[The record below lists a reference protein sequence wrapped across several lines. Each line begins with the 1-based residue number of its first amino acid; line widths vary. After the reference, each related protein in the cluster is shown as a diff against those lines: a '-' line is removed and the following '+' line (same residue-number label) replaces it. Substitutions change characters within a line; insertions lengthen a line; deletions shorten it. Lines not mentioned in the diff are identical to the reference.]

1 MSTDTEV
8 RLPRRRRRIKP
19 EAEIVLI
26 CNPRAGGRWKELAG
40 ILDSDEARYA
50 RRIVTDSVEDVAAG
64 LADLS
69 DDTKLVCVY
78 GGDGTIQRVLDRM
91 PRKTLEATYLGF
103 LGGGTMNVTA
113 RWLGYSRRPVH
124 NFRFLVKSFRS
135 GDLLWKEVPLM
146 EVASGPERHRCF
158 TFGMGPIV
166 RLLDAYE
173 RGPKGKRAAL
183 MMVARAVSATVT
195 GRPLAFRE
203 LLKEMPAEV
212 RLDGEALPYEEFSA
226 LFANVTG
233 QINPGVEP
241 FTGDRLRDSFH
252 CAAYAVSSREVV
264 MALPLLIRGWLP
276 IDLRALTPDLLGKA
290 IPFTQKP
297 SEQVGLPADA
307 RYVNRPVRH
316 LEIKSAESIYTV
328 DGEIVSTHGDMVT
341 VDMGPTLK
349 LAVGPGAAWRQGL
362 RAAADRVTP

>member
-1 MSTDTEV
+1 MSNDV
-8 RLPRRRRRIKP
+8 SPLPRRRRRVKP

-40 ILDSDEARYA
+40 ILDSEEARYA

-64 LADLS
+64 LAALS
-69 DDTKLVCVY
+69 DDTKLICVY

-91 PRKTLEATYLGF
+91 SRKALESTYLGF

-124 NFRFLVKSFRS
+124 NFRYLVKSYRS

-146 EVASGPERHRCF
+146 EVASGRETHRCF

-183 MMVARAVSATVT
+183 MMMARAVTATMT
-195 GRPLAFRE
+195 KRPAEFRD
-203 LLKEMPAEV
+203 LLQEMRAEV

-241 FTGDRLRDSFH
+241 FAGDRLRDSFH
-252 CAAYAVSSREVV
+252 CAAYAVSSREVA
-264 MALPLLIRGWLP
+264 MALPFLARGWLP
-276 IDLRALTPDLLGKA
+276 IDLRALTPNLLSKA
-290 IPFTQKP
+290 IPFTQKA
-297 SEQVGLPADA
+297 SEQTGLPADP
-307 RYVNRPVRH
+307 RYVNRPAHH
-316 LEIKSAESIYTV
+316 LEIKSEEAIYTV
-328 DGEIVSTHGDMVT
+328 DGEILPTNGDTVT

-349 LAVGPGAAWRQGL
+349 LAVGPGTAWRHGL
-362 RAAADRVTP
+362 RAAADRVAP